1 MNLLVNVKYSGT
13 EKTIQHYI
21 LYDEYTDNEQ
31 FPEYLKSFM
40 IKYLKVD

>member
-1 MNLLVNVKYSGT
+1 MNLLVDIKYSGT
-13 EKTIQHYI
+13 EKPIQHLI
-21 LYDEYTDNEQ
+21 WYDEYTDNEQ